1 METRTY
7 ELIYPFT
14 GNVTITLIKEIKEMG
29 AYSFLSEYGN
39 ALGMLM
45 MSELSRRRIRSL
57 NKFIKIGKMEV
68 VVVVRVDFSKGYI
81 DLSKRR
87 IAEGETF
94 CMEKKWNYSRIVN
107 TITNQVSKLFFI
119 GIEDS
124 RIRWSWP
131 LHRHFGHAIIGFKK
145 FLENSET
152 LTKSLDIF
160 WKEKIKICEIVK
172 KKLPKNFK
180 KISSSF
186 EIGCFSPGGISIVK
200 NAIESAI
207 SNNNVEKINVR
218 LISGPLYNLIIKNG
232 NKRKGLKIL
241 IKFFSLIS
249 EKIQKHKGRLDI
261 KDINL
266 D

>member
-7 ELIYPFT
+7 ESIYPFI
-14 GNVTITLIKEIKEMG
+14 GNVTVTLIKEIKEMG

-57 NKFIKIGKMEV
+57 NKFIKIGKIEV

-107 TITNQVSKLFFI
+107 TITYQVSKSFFI
-119 GIEDS
+119 ETEDS
-124 RIRWSWP
+124 RIRWTWP
-131 LHRHFGHAIIGFKK
+131 FFRFFGHAIIAFKK
-145 FLENSET
+145 FLENSEI
-152 LTKSLDIF
+152 LTKSFDIF
-160 WKEKIKICEIVK
+160 WKENLKIYDIVK
-172 KKLPKNFK
+172 KKLPKTSK
-180 KISSSF
+180 KISSNF
-186 EIGCFSPGGISIVK
+186 EISCFSAGGISIVK
-200 NAIESAI
+200 NVIKIAIME
-207 SNNNVEKINVR
+207 NNLEKINVR
-218 LISGPLYNLIIKNG
+218 LISGPLYNLTIKNRA
-232 NKRKGLKIL
+232 KKKAMKIF

-249 EKIQKHKGRLDI
+249 EKIKKKKGRLHI
-261 KDINL
+261 KNIIL